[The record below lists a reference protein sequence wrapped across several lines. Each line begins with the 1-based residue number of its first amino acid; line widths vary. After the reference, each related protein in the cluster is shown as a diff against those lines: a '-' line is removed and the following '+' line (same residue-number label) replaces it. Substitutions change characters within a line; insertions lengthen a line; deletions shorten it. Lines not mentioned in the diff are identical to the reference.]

1 MNEYNKTITN
11 EINDSFRERYALING
26 IGTSKQEYAEYL
38 KKNFNGQV
46 AEIIEAQKKEE
57 NKSKIRKFFDK
68 LIKIL

>member
-11 EINDSFRERYALING
+11 EINDSFRERYTLING

-57 NKSKIRKFFDK
+57 NKSKISKFFDK

>member
-11 EINDSFRERYALING
+11 EINDSFRERSTLING

-57 NKSKIRKFFDK
+57 NKSKSRKFFDK
-68 LIKIL
+68 VMKIL